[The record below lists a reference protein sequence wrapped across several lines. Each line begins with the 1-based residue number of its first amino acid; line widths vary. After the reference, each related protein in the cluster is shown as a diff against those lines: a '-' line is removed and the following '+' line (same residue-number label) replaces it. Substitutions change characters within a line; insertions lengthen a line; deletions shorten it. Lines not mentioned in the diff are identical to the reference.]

1 MYSLPV
7 EVTPSDRARWLAE
20 LSAALADA
28 QQLLFDLDFSVLVRS
43 EGAELFQSIEAALI
57 EVRSLQLSRS
67 VRPRGE
73 IGPEWIEIAPRKWDL
88 G

>member
-1 MYSLPV
+1 VYSLPV

-28 QQLLFDLDFSVLVRS
+28 QQLLFDLDFSVLMRS

-67 VRPRGE
+67 VRPR
-73 IGPEWIEIAPRKWDL
+73 PETGSEWTKISPRTWDQ